1 MRRMSASVLDRGNKW
16 GKLGRAKTT
25 NGCWGKVCPCS
36 FLLFYFHFSDNF
48 LPISY
53 QYIQETDE
61 EDKRG
66 GGGDG

>member
-1 MRRMSASVLDRGNKW
+1 MSVLGGDDKW
-16 GKLGRAKTT
+16 GKYGRADTM
-25 NGCWGKVCPCS
+25 NRCWGKVCLCS

>member
-1 MRRMSASVLDRGNKW
+1 MGEVGAGEDNERVLGEGMS
-16 GKLGRAKTT
+16 
-25 NGCWGKVCPCS
+25 
-36 FLLFYFHFSDNF
+36 LLLSTFYFHFSDNF